1 MDKSL
6 EFIKKRFKELGK
18 NWDYKDEDIF
28 VYSLQTLFEG
38 KSDTSFEYE
47 VREDQ
52 PFGFRVELEQ
62 AETGFEDFV
71 FHNEHWECP
80 KLLIDNAGGLP
91 NFECFSLA
99 MSIKELLLG
108 QNSLCDKTV
117 IRESQIL
124 KILISDIIV
133 CKKDQDYD
141 EFWLY
146 QVQPPQLV
154 K

>member
-1 MDKSL
+1 MNKSL
-6 EFIKKRFKELGK
+6 EFVKKRLKEMGM
-18 NWDYKDEDIF
+18 NWDYEDEGIF

-38 KSDTSFEYE
+38 NPDTSFEYE

-62 AETGFEDFV
+62 AEAGFEDFV

-91 NFECFSLA
+91 TFERLSLA
-99 MSIKELLLG
+99 MFVKELLLG
-108 QNSLCDKTV
+108 QNSLFDKTV

-133 CKKDQDYD
+133 CKKGQDYD
-141 EFWLY
+141 EYWFY
-146 QVQPPQLV
+146 RVQLPE
-154 K
+154 

>member
-1 MDKSL
+1 MNKSL
-6 EFIKKRFKELGK
+6 EFVKKRLEEMGM
-18 NWDYKDEDIF
+18 NWDYKDEGIF

-38 KSDTSFEYE
+38 NPDTSFEYE

-91 NFECFSLA
+91 TFERLSLA
-99 MSIKELLLG
+99 MFVKGLLLG
-108 QNSLCDKTV
+108 QNSLFDKTV

-133 CKKDQDYD
+133 CKKGQDYD
-141 EFWLY
+141 EYWFY
-146 QVQPPQLV
+146 RVQLPE
-154 K
+154 

>member
-1 MDKSL
+1 MNKSL
-6 EFIKKRFKELGK
+6 EFVKKRLKEMGM
-18 NWDYKDEDIF
+18 NWDYKDEGIF

-38 KSDTSFEYE
+38 NPDTSFEYE

-52 PFGFRVELEQ
+52 PFGFRVELEH

-71 FHNEHWECP
+71 FHNEHRECP

-91 NFECFSLA
+91 TFERLSLA
-99 MSIKELLLG
+99 MFVKELLLG
-108 QNSLCDKTV
+108 QNSLFDKTV

-133 CKKDQDYD
+133 CKKGQDYD
-141 EFWLY
+141 EYWFY
-146 QVQPPQLV
+146 RVQLPE
-154 K
+154 

>member
-18 NWDYKDEDIF
+18 NWDYKDEEVLI
-28 VYSLQTLFEG
+28 YPLQTLFNG
-38 KSDTSFEYE
+38 VPDTSFEYE

-91 NFECFSLA
+91 TFERLSLA
-99 MSIKELLLG
+99 MFIKELLLG
-108 QNSLCDKTV
+108 QNPPFDKKV
-117 IRESQIL
+117 IKESQIL
-124 KILISDIIV
+124 KILIGDIVV
-133 CKKDQDYD
+133 CKKGQDYD

-146 QVQPPQLV
+146 RVQSPEW
-154 K
+154 